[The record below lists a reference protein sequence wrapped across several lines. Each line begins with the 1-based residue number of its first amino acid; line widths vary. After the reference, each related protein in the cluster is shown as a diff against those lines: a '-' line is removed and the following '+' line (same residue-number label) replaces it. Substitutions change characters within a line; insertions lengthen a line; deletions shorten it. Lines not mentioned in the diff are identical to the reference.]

1 MLMRDKAA
9 LLIKKSADQPVEKH
23 DTHCSD
29 DKQRCSWPGNHALN
43 IVYHDQEW
51 GVPQHDEQRLF
62 EMLTLEAAQAGLSW
76 LTILN
81 KREGYRRLFSRF
93 DIQRVADYDNRKVD
107 ELMADASIVRH
118 RGKIEST
125 INNARRIVTLWDEGK
140 TFDQLIWETVGGTP
154 VLNHWTQLQ
163 DLPASTAESTALSK
177 RLKKIGFRFVGATT
191 CYALMQAAGLVNDH
205 VVDCFRHRQ
214 CQQHAETV

>member
-9 LLIKKSADQPVEKH
+9 LLIKKSAHVQETDSSH
-23 DTHCSD
+23 DR
-29 DKQRCSWPGNHALN
+29 QRCSWPGDHALN
-43 IVYHDQEW
+43 IDYHDQEW
-51 GVPQHDEQRLF
+51 GVPQHDEHRLF
-62 EMLTLEAAQAGLSW
+62 EMLTLEGAQAGLSW

-81 KREGYRRLFSRF
+81 KREGYRCLFSDF
-93 DIQRVADYDNRKVD
+93 DIQLVAGYDDRKVD

-125 INNARRIVTLWDEGK
+125 INNARCIVDLWDKGK
-140 TFDQLIWETVGGTP
+140 TFDHLIWETVDGTP
-154 VLNHWTQLQ
+154 VLNQWTQLQ

-177 RLKKIGFRFVGATT
+177 RLKNTGFRFVGATT

-205 VVDCFRHRQ
+205 LVDCFRHRQ
-214 CQQHAETV
+214 CQQYAETINT